1 MNFLLNIFLFSFLG
15 AQNFVSSDFE
25 PGRRG
30 KEYRVWVY
38 FDKKDKSI
46 ITELDPAAIKRR
58 VKHNIFTKTKYD
70 RNIKEEYIKE
80 LEAVGAKIKNQSR
93 WLNAVSLVVDIN
105 QIELIQKLPFVKK
118 IEPVR
123 QHKKKKATQSVDDQ
137 ALVNRDFDYGL
148 SSNQIE
154 QINCRI
160 PHIAGYF
167 GQGVRVLYIDTGFEL
182 NHEAYDSLNLIG
194 QYDFINNDQ
203 NAANETD
210 QEILENQDDHGTLC
224 LSVMA
229 GYAPGSLIGPAFK
242 SEYLLAKTE
251 IMAEEIQQEED
262 NYIAALEWGESL
274 GADIACASLG
284 YLDWYSYEDLDGNT
298 AATTKAI
305 DIASELGVLCV
316 NSAGNEGNDPWYHII
331 TPADADSVLS
341 VGAVDANDVIA
352 NFSSRGPT
360 FDGRI
365 KPEVCARGVSTY
377 CVRSNTENI
386 YRNASG
392 TSFSAPLA
400 AGAAA
405 VIMSANPEW
414 TNMQVREAIMMT
426 ASQFNSPDND
436 YGHGILNTWAA
447 INYQFTASVKGK
459 TFLPNAIYVNNAYPN
474 PFNPEIS
481 IKIDGLSNNQHV
493 TVGIYDIHGKLV
505 KYLHNQK
512 ARHNML
518 ELSWNAERLSSGI
531 YLLRTDWG
539 YGNDLQKITLLK

>member
-1 MNFLLNIFLFSFLG
+1 MSFLLNIFLFSFLG

-25 PGRRG
+25 PGRRD
-30 KEYRVWVY
+30 KDYRVWVY
-38 FDKKDKSI
+38 FDKKDKSKVA
-46 ITELDPAAIKRR
+46 ELDPAALKRR
-58 VKHNIFTKTKYD
+58 VKHNIFTATKYD
-70 RNIKEEYIKE
+70 YNIKEEYLSE
-80 LEAVGAKIKNQSR
+80 LEAVGVEIKNQSR

-123 QHKKKKATQSVDDQ
+123 QHKKKKAIQSVDNQ
-137 ALVNRDFDYGL
+137 TLVNRDIDYGL
-148 SSNQIE
+148 SFNQIE

-160 PHIAGYF
+160 PHIAGYY

-203 NAANETD
+203 NVANETD
-210 QEILENQDDHGTLC
+210 QEVLENQDDHGTLC

-229 GYAPGSLIGPAFK
+229 GYAPSSLIGPAFK

-262 NYIAALEWGESL
+262 NYIAALEWGESS

-305 DIASELGVLCV
+305 DIASGLGVLCV
-316 NSAGNEGNDPWYHII
+316 NSAGNEGDDPWYYII
-331 TPADADSVLS
+331 TPSDADSVLS

-386 YRNASG
+386 YRTASG

-405 VIMSANPEW
+405 VIMSANPDW
-414 TNMQVREAIMMT
+414 TNMQVREAMMMT
-426 ASQFNSPDND
+426 ASRSNNPDNI
-436 YGHGILNTWAA
+436 YGNGILNTWAA
-447 INYQFTASVKGK
+447 INYQFTASVKNQ
-459 TFLPNAIYVNNAYPN
+459 TFLPNDISVKEAYPN

-493 TVGIYDIHGKLV
+493 TVGVYDIHGKLV

-512 ARHNML
+512 ALHNML
-518 ELSWNAERLSSGI
+518 ELTWNAEKLSSGI
-531 YLLRTDWG
+531 YLLRTDWQ

>member
-1 MNFLLNIFLFSFLG
+1 MNLIFNILLFSFLG
-15 AQNFVSSDFE
+15 AQNFVSLDFE
-25 PGRRG
+25 AGRRG

-38 FDKKDKSI
+38 FDKKDKSKV
-46 ITELDPAAIKRR
+46 TKLDPAAIKRR
-58 VKHNIFTKTKYD
+58 VKHNIFTATKYD
-70 RNIKEEYIKE
+70 YNIQEEYIRKLVE
-80 LEAVGAKIKNQSR
+80 VGAEIKNQSR
-93 WLNAVSLVVDIN
+93 WLNAVSLIVDSN
-105 QIELIQKLPFVKK
+105 ELELIQKLSFVKK

-123 QHKKKKATQSVDDQ
+123 QHKKKKAIQTVENQI
-137 ALVNRDFDYGL
+137 LVNRDIDYG
-148 SSNQIE
+148 SSFNQIE

-160 PHIAGYF
+160 PHIAGYY

-229 GYAPGSLIGPAFK
+229 GYSPGSLIGPAFK

-305 DIASELGVLCV
+305 DIASGLGVLCV

-341 VGAVDANDVIA
+341 VGAVDANDIIA

-365 KPEVCARGVSTY
+365 KPEVCAMGVSTY

-405 VIMSANPEW
+405 VVMSANPEW
-414 TNMQVREAIMMT
+414 TNMQVREALMMT
-426 ASQFNSPDND
+426 ASLFNSPDNE
-436 YGHGILNTWAA
+436 YGYGILNAWAA
-447 INYQFTASVKGK
+447 INYQFTTSIKDE
-459 TFLPNAIYVNNAYPN
+459 TFLPDVISVENAYPN
-474 PFNPEIS
+474 PFNPEVS
-481 IKIDGLSNNQHV
+481 IKINGLSNSQHV
-493 TVGIYDIHGKLV
+493 SVGVYDLHGTLV
-505 KYLHNQK
+505 TSLHNQK
-512 ARHNML
+512 VRHNVLML
-518 ELSWNAERLSSGI
+518 TWNAEIFSSGI
-531 YLLRTDWG
+531 YLLRTDWQ
-539 YGNDLQKITLLK
+539 YGNDTQKITLLK

>member
-38 FDKKDKSI
+38 FDKKDKSVF
-46 ITELDPAAIKRR
+46 TELGPAAIKRR
-58 VKHNIFTKTKYD
+58 VKHNIFTATKYD

-80 LEAVGAKIKNQSR
+80 IEAVGAEIKNQSR

-137 ALVNRDFDYGL
+137 AFVNRYIDYGL
-148 SSNQIE
+148 SFNQIE

-160 PHIAGYF
+160 PHIAGYY

-447 INYQFTASVKGK
+447 INYQFTASVKGE
-459 TFLPNAIYVNNAYPN
+459 TFLPNAISVNNAYPN

-493 TVGIYDIHGKLV
+493 TVGVYDIYGKLV

-512 ARHNML
+512 TRQNIL
-518 ELSWNAERLSSGI
+518 ELTWNAERLSSGI
-531 YLLRTDWG
+531 YLLRTDWL

>member
-30 KEYRVWVY
+30 IDYRVWVY
-38 FDKKDKSI
+38 FDKKDDSKVA
-46 ITELDPAAIKRR
+46 ELDSAAIKRR
-58 VKHNIFTKTKYD
+58 AKHNIFTATKYD
-70 RNIKEEYIKE
+70 YNILEEYIRE
-80 LEAVGAKIKNQSR
+80 LEAVGAEIKNQSR
-93 WLNAVSLVVDIN
+93 WLNAVSLVADIN

-123 QHKKKKATQSVDDQ
+123 QHKKKKAIQSVDNQ
-137 ALVNRDFDYGL
+137 TLINRDIDYGL
-148 SSNQIE
+148 SFNQIE

-160 PHIAGYF
+160 PHIAGYH

-203 NAANETD
+203 NVANETD

-316 NSAGNEGNDPWYHII
+316 NSAGNEGNDPWYYII

-341 VGAVDANDVIA
+341 VGAVDVNGVIA

-405 VIMSANPEW
+405 VIMSANPDW
-414 TNMQVREAIMMT
+414 TNMQIREAIMMT

-436 YGHGILNTWAA
+436 HGYGVLNTWAA
-447 INYQFTASVKGK
+447 INYQFTTSVKGDA
-459 TFLPNAIYVNNAYPN
+459 FLPNAVSVNNAYPN
-474 PFNPEIS
+474 PFNPEVS
-481 IKIDGLSNNQHV
+481 IKIDGLLNNQHV
-493 TVGIYDIHGKLV
+493 TVGVYDIHGKLV

-518 ELSWNAERLSSGI
+518 ELTWNAEKLSSGI
-531 YLLRTDWG
+531 YLLRTDWLYG
-539 YGNDLQKITLLK
+539 YDTQKITLLK

>member
-1 MNFLLNIFLFSFLG
+1 MNLIFNILLFSFLG

-25 PGRRG
+25 AGRRG

-38 FDKKDKSI
+38 FDKKDKSKV
-46 ITELDPAAIKRR
+46 TKLDPAAIKRR
-58 VKHNIFTKTKYD
+58 VKHNIFTATKYD
-70 RNIKEEYIKE
+70 YNIQEEYIRKLVE
-80 LEAVGAKIKNQSR
+80 VGAEIKNQSR
-93 WLNAVSLVVDIN
+93 WLNAVSLIVDSN
-105 QIELIQKLPFVKK
+105 ELELIQKLSFVKK

-123 QHKKKKATQSVDDQ
+123 QHKKKKAIQTVENQI
-137 ALVNRDFDYGL
+137 LVNRDIDYG
-148 SSNQIE
+148 SSFNQIE

-160 PHIAGYF
+160 PHIAGYY

-229 GYAPGSLIGPAFK
+229 GYSPGSLIGPAFK

-305 DIASELGVLCV
+305 DIASGLGVLCV

-341 VGAVDANDVIA
+341 VGAVDANDIIA

-365 KPEVCARGVSTY
+365 KPEVCAMGVSTY

-405 VIMSANPEW
+405 VVMSANPEW
-414 TNMQVREAIMMT
+414 TNMQVREALMMT
-426 ASQFNSPDND
+426 ASQFNSPDNE
-436 YGHGILNTWAA
+436 YGYGILNAWAA
-447 INYQFTASVKGK
+447 INYQFTTSIKDE
-459 TFLPNAIYVNNAYPN
+459 TFLPGVISVENAYPN
-474 PFNPEIS
+474 PFNPEVS
-481 IKIDGLSNNQHV
+481 IKINGLSNSQHV
-493 TVGIYDIHGKLV
+493 SVGVYDLHGTLV
-505 KYLHNQK
+505 TSLHNQK
-512 ARHNML
+512 VRHNVLML
-518 ELSWNAERLSSGI
+518 TWNAEIFSSGI
-531 YLLRTDWG
+531 YLLRTDWQ
-539 YGNDLQKITLLK
+539 YGNDTQKITLLK